1 VAAEITPVGAADGQF
16 TLAAQPSRA
25 RTFSYAHSGR
35 RFLASV
41 AAVDLSDT
49 ERLAVIIIARD
60 TDFKTM
66 HDEAVASLFSW
77 QWDDA

>member
-1 VAAEITPVGAADGQF
+1 MDGQF
-16 TLAAQPSRA
+16 TQAAQPSRA
-25 RTFSYAHSGR
+25 RTFSNTHSGR

-49 ERLAVIIIARD
+49 ERLAMIVIARD
-60 TDFKTM
+60 TDVQTL
-66 HDEAVASLFSW
+66 HEEAVASLFSW